1 MACRRLC
8 AAGGQSIGY
17 CHRLD
22 KSRRRF
28 VAVPLPVCRYHG
40 PLGFLLCNH
49 GRRALELAA
58 MTDHADIRAAHP
70 LVLASRASALAVA
83 QAEIVRD
90 RLAPLAAEIRT
101 MTTRG
106 DRILDRSLAD
116 AGGKGLFVKELER
129 RLLDGDC
136 DAAVHSMKDMET
148 VFAAGTM
155 IAAVLPREDRR
166 DALVGGHAGLDDL
179 PRGAVVG
186 TASVRRKAI
195 LLQRRPD
202 LRIELLRGNINTR
215 IAALDEGRYDAIIL
229 AMAGLRR
236 LRLDVA
242 HVPLDP
248 AVMPPAAAQGALA
261 IQTRIASDA
270 RSRAVAEAFA
280 GLNCFASA
288 AEVSA
293 ERACL
298 GYLDGSC
305 HTPISA
311 SATMGGDGMLS
322 LTAMIL
328 SPDGSAAF
336 DASGVAPADDGA
348 RLGRDLGAQ
357 LLDAAGGR
365 GFLA

>member
-1 MACRRLC
+1 M
-8 AAGGQSIGY
+8 
-17 CHRLD
+17 
-22 KSRRRF
+22 
-28 VAVPLPVCRYHG
+28 
-40 PLGFLLCNH
+40 
-49 GRRALELAA
+49 AA
-58 MTDHADIRAAHP
+58 MTDRSHIFASRP

-90 RLAPLAAEIRT
+90 RLAPLAAEIQT

-106 DRILDRSLAD
+106 DRILDRPLAD

-148 VFAAGTM
+148 VFADGTM
-155 IAAVLPREDRR
+155 IASVLPREDRR
-166 DALVGGHAGLDDL
+166 DALVGDYASLDDL
-179 PRGAVVG
+179 PDGAVVG

-215 IAALDEGRYDAIIL
+215 LAALAEGRYDAIIL

-236 LRLDVA
+236 LGLDPA

-261 IQTRIASDA
+261 IQTRAGGDE
-270 RSRAVAEAFA
+270 RHRAVAEACA
-280 GLNCFASA
+280 ALNCTASA
-288 AEVSA
+288 AEVTA

-311 SATMGGDGMLS
+311 SATMREDGMLV
-322 LTAMIL
+322 LDAMVL

-336 DASGVAPADDGA
+336 DASGAAPSDAADQ
-348 RLGRDLGAQ
+348 LGRDLGAQ
-357 LLDAAGGR
+357 LLEAVGGR